1 MPIDPLIGASL
12 VSAGGSLVGKLFDS
26 IFGGGGGP
34 EPQKPQM
41 QSFRAPQMQAPQA
54 PIPQVAHQQPVPGI
68 GASAAG
74 GGANEALQRAI
85 QMFMGGGR

>member
-1 MPIDPLIGASL
+1 MEPVTTAALVTAGAGLI
-12 VSAGGSLVGKLFDS
+12 GKLFDGL
-26 IFGGGGGP
+26 FGGGGP

-41 QSFRAPQMQAPQA
+41 QTFRQPQMQAPQA
-54 PIPQVAHQQPVPGI
+54 PQAPVPQPSQPVPGI

-74 GGANEALQRAI
+74 GGANSALQRAI